1 VAPVT
6 ALAGAEHAPG
16 LIVWLSQNWLWI
28 VIWLWI
34 LGGFGAAGEWL
45 RRVRHGSRRARA
57 LRHQRRVE
65 LAYAKAGRPYP
76 RRTARPVAPL
86 TPPEARVYQ
95 PVADAGE
102 FELPAAVIPAPPG
115 AQPVR
120 RVPGPCRH
128 EKIVPVF
135 TDLEGNSEMTL
146 VRWVCA
152 STRCDAEFPAGV
164 AIYEEPAP

>member
-1 VAPVT
+1 MT
-6 ALAGAEHAPG
+6 AVAGAEHAPG
-16 LIVWLSQNWLWI
+16 LIVWFSQNWLWI
-28 VIWLWI
+28 IIWCWV
-34 LGGFGAAGEWL
+34 LGGFTAAAEFA
-45 RRVRHGSRRARA
+45 RRVRHGTRQARA

-65 LAYAKAGRPYP
+65 LAYAKSGKLYP
-76 RRTARPVAPL
+76 GAAASPSAPHLRYQADTGWVYYPVP
-86 TPPEARVYQ
+86 
-95 PVADAGE
+95 DSGE

-152 STRCDAEFPAGV
+152 NPRCDAEFPAGV
-164 AIYEEPAP
+164 AIYEEPAS